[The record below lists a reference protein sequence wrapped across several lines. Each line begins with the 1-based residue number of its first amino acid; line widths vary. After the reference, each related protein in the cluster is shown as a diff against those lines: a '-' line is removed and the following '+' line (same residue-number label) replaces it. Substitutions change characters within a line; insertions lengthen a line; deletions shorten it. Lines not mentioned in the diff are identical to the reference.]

1 MRGCQAPGEG
11 SERLARSLARA
22 IPALAVLVPLECRHM
37 HRYLALLRGVNVGG
51 KLVAMDDLR
60 AIATAIGF
68 ADATT
73 YIRSGN
79 LLFSCAEADTA
90 ALADRLERGITDRL
104 GIRSAVVVLAG
115 PELKQVIA

>member
-1 MRGCQAPGEG
+1 
-11 SERLARSLARA
+11 
-22 IPALAVLVPLECRHM
+22 M

-60 AIATAIGF
+60 DIATAIGF

-79 LLFSCAEADTA
+79 LLFSCAEADSA

-115 PELKQVIA
+115 PELEQVIADNPFPDESNPKCLHAVFRR